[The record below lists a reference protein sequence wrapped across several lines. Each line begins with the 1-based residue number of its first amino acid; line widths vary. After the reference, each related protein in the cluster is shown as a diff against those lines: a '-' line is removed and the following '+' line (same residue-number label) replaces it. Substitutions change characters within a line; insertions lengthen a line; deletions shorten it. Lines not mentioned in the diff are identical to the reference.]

1 MQIVNKKIKLNNNE
15 NGLLIVIMYTDNT
28 KRFIVQDN
36 NGIIGSSIISEK
48 QAIYNYNRNNK
59 SNNV

>member
-1 MQIVNKKIKLNNNE
+1 MQIVKKNIKLNNNKD
-15 NGLLIVIMYTDNT
+15 GLLIIIMYMDNT

-36 NGIIGSSIISEK
+36 NGIIGSSIINEK

-59 SNNV
+59 NNNV